1 MRLAPPAASNEELA
15 ERLRRIL
22 ASRNLTLH
30 QASQKSE
37 VSYGRSSP
45 YFIPHN
51 LYYDLRIGD
60 FSPSIHQL
68 CALSR
73 VSDYQLHDWLR
84 VFGLYV
90 EDIPRLQV
98 LLDSKRT
105 VLLNSL
111 LDDPLEPI
119 PWFENKTTN
128 MPVPPIAP
136 LAEFLKSGHPRRLGS
151 LTSLGSKK
159 SIYMKIGREDAF
171 AYPDLVRGSIVRV
184 DPTVGNDF
192 VPRRNGTTSNR
203 LFLIEH
209 CKGLCCC
216 QLRIIGDS
224 LIVPVSVQLPYSQV
238 ELQLP
243 QEARIL
249 GVADFEIRP
258 LVKTSSAEVP
268 KELARHWKPK
278 VLTQETSLGRM
289 LRSTR
294 RRMNLSLREAST
306 MSRQVVRLLGDRRYL
321 VSPSSLSDYE
331 VLDTPPRH
339 VHKAVTLCAIYGL
352 QFHTFLNM
360 IGIDPDDLGKEP
372 MPDDLVGRGFVE
384 GPADAETSRTGF
396 LEQLLTEAGEI
407 PFFLRDCLDGISGT
421 AKVSLDDCFWVGGD
435 RNPLHPYLV
444 GALLVV
450 VNRRKRKP
458 VHFRSRPP
466 WEQPL
471 YVILKRDGSYLC
483 ACCGVENGTLIVHP
497 YSQQLYRPT
506 QLRYHEEAE
515 VVGQVVAIARKLV

>member
-1 MRLAPPAASNEELA
+1 MRHDPPAASNDELA
-15 ERLRRIL
+15 EKLQRIL
-22 ASRNLTLH
+22 DSRNLTLH
-30 QASQKSE
+30 RVSQKSE
-37 VSYGRSSP
+37 SSYGRSSP

-51 LYYDLRIGD
+51 LYYDLRTAA

-68 CALSR
+68 SALSR
-73 VSDYQLHDWLR
+73 VSDYQLRDWLH

-90 EDIPRLQV
+90 EDIPRLQIV
-98 LLDSKRT
+98 LDSNRT
-105 VLLNSL
+105 VLLNSS
-111 LDDPLEPI
+111 LDDPLAPV
-119 PWFENKTTN
+119 PWFENKTAN
-128 MPVPPIAP
+128 MSVPPIAP
-136 LAEFLKSGHPRRLGS
+136 LSEFLKSGHPKRLGS
-151 LTSLGSKK
+151 LTSSGSKR
-159 SIYMKIGREDAF
+159 SLYAKIGREDAF
-171 AYPDLVRGSIVRV
+171 AYPDLIPGSIVRV
-184 DPTVGNDF
+184 DPTVGNHL

-203 LFLIEH
+203 FFLIEH
-209 CKGLCCC
+209 CRGLCCC
-216 QLRIIGDS
+216 RLRIMGDS
-224 LIVPVSVQLPYSQV
+224 LIVPVSAQLPYSQV

-249 GVADFEIRP
+249 GVVDFEIRP
-258 LVKTSSAEVP
+258 LAETSPPEVP

-278 VLTQETSLGRM
+278 VLTQETTLGQM

-306 MSRQVVRLLGDRRYL
+306 MSRQVVSLLGDHRHL

-352 QFHTFLNM
+352 QFQTFLNM

-372 MPDDLVGRGFVE
+372 MPDDLVGRAFVE
-384 GPADAETSRTGF
+384 GPGDAEPSHSGF
-396 LEQLLTEAGEI
+396 LAELLAEAGEI
-407 PFFLRDCLDGISGT
+407 PFFLRDCIDGISGL
-421 AKVSLDDCFWVGGD
+421 AKVALDDCFWVGGD

-444 GALLVV
+444 GALTVV

-458 VHFRSRPP
+458 IHHRSRPL

-483 ACCGVENGTLIVHP
+483 ACCGVENGTLVVHP
-497 YSQQLYRPT
+497 YSQRIYRPT
-506 QLRYHEEAE
+506 QLRYPEEAE
-515 VVGQVVAIARKLV
+515 VMGQVVTIARRLL

>member
-159 SIYMKIGREDAF
+159 SIYVKIGREDAF
-171 AYPDLVRGSIVRV
+171 AYPDLVPGSIVRV

-192 VPRRNGTTSNR
+192 VPRRNGTTSSR

-209 CKGLCCC
+209 CGGLCCC
-216 QLRIIGDS
+216 RLRIIGDS

-238 ELQLP
+238 ELQLS

-258 LVKTSSAEVP
+258 LVKTSSPEV
-268 KELARHWKPK
+268 
-278 VLTQETSLGRM
+278 
-289 LRSTR
+289 TR
-294 RRMNLSLREAST
+294 RS
-306 MSRQVVRLLGDRRYL
+306 
-321 VSPSSLSDYE
+321 
-331 VLDTPPRH
+331 
-339 VHKAVTLCAIYGL
+339 
-352 QFHTFLNM
+352 
-360 IGIDPDDLGKEP
+360 
-372 MPDDLVGRGFVE
+372 GRGTG
-384 GPADAETSRTGF
+384 GPKF
-396 LEQLLTEAGEI
+396 
-407 PFFLRDCLDGISGT
+407 
-421 AKVSLDDCFWVGGD
+421 
-435 RNPLHPYLV
+435 
-444 GALLVV
+444 
-450 VNRRKRKP
+450 
-458 VHFRSRPP
+458 
-466 WEQPL
+466 
-471 YVILKRDGSYLC
+471 
-483 ACCGVENGTLIVHP
+483 
-497 YSQQLYRPT
+497 
-506 QLRYHEEAE
+506 
-515 VVGQVVAIARKLV
+515 